1 LTNLSIPKNKTHFDP
16 KLNFDFLAR
25 EKFLKII
32 LKQLESFQGVVC
44 IFLAIQFAISIKLFD
59 FYSGSKKI

>member
-25 EKFLKII
+25 EIFKNYFKTAGRFPGRCVYFLGHRICHKHQII
-32 LKQLESFQGVVC
+32 
-44 IFLAIQFAISIKLFD
+44 
-59 FYSGSKKI
+59 